1 MSKYPFNETEPKWQK
16 YWADHKTFAVTEDPS
31 YPKEKRAYILD
42 MFPYPSGAGLHVG
55 HPEGYTATDIYSRYL
70 RMNGYNVLHPM
81 GFDSFGLP
89 AENYAI
95 QTGTHP
101 AITTEKN
108 INTFRRQI
116 KSLGFCYDWD
126 REVSTCDP
134 DYYHWT
140 QWIFE
145 KLYEKGLAYETQAP
159 INWCPNCKTGLA
171 NEEVKEGHCER
182 CGAQVE
188 KKNIRQWML
197 KITAYAQ
204 RLIDDLDLVDWPES
218 VKMMQRNWI
227 GKSEGAS
234 VLFQVKG
241 LENDPS
247 GKIEVFTTR
256 CDTLFGAT
264 YMVVSPEHPLV
275 KKLTT
280 ADQKDQVEKYI
291 QEASKKSDLD
301 RTDLAKEKTGVFSGS
316 YAINPVNGTEIPI
329 WIADYVL
336 ISYGT
341 GAIMAVPAHD
351 TRDWEFA
358 KKFGLPIIEVLKSN
372 VDVQTQAWT
381 EDGIHVNSG
390 FLNGLNKA
398 DAIEKMLSFLEE
410 KGIGHKT
417 VNFKLRDWVF
427 SRQRYWGE
435 PIPLIHCPHCGTVE
449 VPEEEL
455 PLRLPEVD
463 SYLPS
468 GTGESPL
475 ANITNWVNCKCPKC
489 GAPAKRETNTMPQW
503 GGSCWYYLR
512 YIDPHN
518 KERFVD
524 PEKEKYWMPV
534 NLYVGGTEH
543 AVLHL
548 LYARFW
554 HKVLFDLGLV
564 STPEP
569 FAKLINQ
576 GMITAFAYQRANKS
590 LVQTDQVIEKE
601 PGVFVDKN
609 TGEVLERVIAKMSK
623 SLKNV
628 INPDEVEAE
637 YGADT
642 MRMYEMFM
650 GPLQVSKPWSTS
662 GIAGVWRFI
671 DKIWRLAEEKPIVN
685 EKAPLELM
693 RSLHKTI
700 KKVTDDTATLNFN
713 TAISQ
718 MMIYVSDLSKLDKL
732 PREAWEPFV
741 LMLSP
746 YTPHLAEELWERA
759 SHTPSI
765 ANEKWPVYDESLTV
779 DTQIAIVVQI
789 NGKVRAKLTIAKDTP
804 KEEMIALAKD
814 NENVKRYLDGATILK
829 EIVVPNKLVSFVVK

>member
-1 MSKYPFNETEPKWQK
+1 MSSYPFAETEPKWQK
-16 YWADHKTFAVTEDPS
+16 YWAENKTFAVTEDPS
-31 YPKEKRAYILD
+31 FPKEKRAYVLD

-55 HPEGYTATDIYSRYL
+55 HPEGYTATDIYCRYL
-70 RMNGYNVLHPM
+70 RMNGFNVLHPM

-126 REVSTCDP
+126 REISTCDP

-145 KLYEKGLAYETQAP
+145 KLYEKGLAYESQAP
-159 INWCPNCKTGLA
+159 INWCPHCKTGLA
-171 NEEVKEGHCER
+171 NEEVKEGKCER
-182 CGAQVE
+182 CGSQVE
-188 KKNIRQWML
+188 KKNIRQWVL

-204 RLIDDLDLVDWPES
+204 RLLDDLDGLDWPES
-218 VKMMQRNWI
+218 VKLMQRNWI

-241 LENDPS
+241 LENDPD
-247 GKIEVFTTR
+247 GKLEVFTTR

-275 KKLTT
+275 GKLTT
-280 ADQKDQVEKYI
+280 KENEQAVKDYI
-291 QEASKKSDLD
+291 AQAAKKSDLD

-316 YAINPVNGTEIPI
+316 YAVNPVNGKEIPI

-358 KKFGLPIIEVLKSN
+358 KKFNLPIIEVLKSE
-372 VDVQTQAWT
+372 VDVQKEPWT

-390 FLNGLNKA
+390 FMDGLNKA
-398 DAIEKMLSFLEE
+398 DAIEAMIKFLEE
-410 KGIGHKT
+410 RRIGHKM
-417 VNFKLRDWVF
+417 VNFKLRDWIF

-435 PIPLIHCPHCGTVE
+435 PIPLIHCPHCGTVL

-455 PLRLPEVD
+455 PLTLPEVQ
-463 SYLPS
+463 SYQPS

-475 ANITNWVNCKCPKC
+475 ANIDSWVNCKCPKC
-489 GAPAKRETNTMPQW
+489 GGPAKRETNTMPQW

-512 YIDPHN
+512 YIDPKN
-518 KERFVD
+518 PRAFVAAD
-524 PEKEKYWMPV
+524 KEKYWMPV
-534 NLYVGGTEH
+534 DLYIGGTEH

-564 STPEP
+564 STSEP
-569 FAKLINQ
+569 FSRLVNQ
-576 GMITAFAYQRANKS
+576 GMITSFAYQRSNKS
-590 LVQTDQVIEKE
+590 LVPADQVIENEDGTFTDKE
-601 PGVFVDKN
+601 
-609 TGEVLERVIAKMSK
+609 TGEKLERVIAKMSK

-628 INPDEVEAE
+628 INPDEVIAQ

-650 GPLQVSKPWSTS
+650 GPLQVSKPWSTT

-671 DKIWRLAEEKPIVN
+671 DRIWRMGEEKAITDD
-685 EKAPLELM
+685 KAPADILK
-693 RSLHKTI
+693 SLHKTI
-700 KKVTDDTATLNFN
+700 KKVTEDTATLNFN

-718 MMIYVSDLSKLDKL
+718 MMVYINDLSKLPAL
-732 PREAWEPFV
+732 PREAWEPLI

-746 YTPHLAEELWERA
+746 YAPHLAEELWERA
-759 SHTPSI
+759 GHRPSV
-765 ANEKWPVYDESLTV
+765 ANVSWPEYNDALTIDEEI
-779 DTQIAIVVQI
+779 QIVCQI
-789 NGKVRAKLTIAKDTP
+789 NGKVRAKIMLSKDATKDQIIAAA
-804 KEEMIALAKD
+804 KEND
-814 NENVKRYLDGATILK
+814 NVKKYLDGATIVK
-829 EIVVPNKLVSFVVK
+829 EIVVPGKLVSFVVK